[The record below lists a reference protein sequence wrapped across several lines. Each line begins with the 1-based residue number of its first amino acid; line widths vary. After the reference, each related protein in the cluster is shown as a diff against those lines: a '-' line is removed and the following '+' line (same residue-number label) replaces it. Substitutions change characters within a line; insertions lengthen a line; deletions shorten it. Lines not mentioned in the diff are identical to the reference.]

1 MSQDNLAKSRWADIH
16 GSQSQPRGDA
26 SMMTWGAQS
35 SNAVPAR
42 AHTADRHL
50 MYEKDDGPQSSYM
63 RCYYSDINNYILC
76 DKQTGCCDTGCCSR
90 DLEWM
95 GGVYVLVAFVAII
108 VVVGFVTAIV
118 CYQRSKNKAKKEEE
132 HEQQY
137 ARSHYTAYP
146 YHYPASEHGR
156 QAQFGTLY

>member
-1 MSQDNLAKSRWADIH
+1 MSHENSVAKSRWTDIQNGGGQQNQPSDDAPMVVNW
-16 GSQSQPRGDA
+16 GSQV
-26 SMMTWGAQS
+26 GAQ
-35 SNAVPAR
+35 
-42 AHTADRHL
+42 TATRHL

-76 DKQTGCCDTGCCSR
+76 DKQSGCCDTGCCSR

-95 GGVYVLVAFVAII
+95 GGVYVLIAFVII
-108 VVVGFVTAIV
+108 IAVVGFVTAIV

-132 HEQQY
+132 QEQY

-146 YHYPASEHGR
+146 YHYPTEHGR